1 MDELLVLVLVL
12 AKHSSAR
19 VYTHHFVQPNVI
31 EHGDEIAAQR
41 ATEAGVAF
49 HLTVSVHQR

>member
-1 MDELLVLVLVL
+1 MDELLLLVLV
-12 AKHSSAR
+12 KHITAR
-19 VYTHHFVQPNVI
+19 VYTQHFVQPNVI